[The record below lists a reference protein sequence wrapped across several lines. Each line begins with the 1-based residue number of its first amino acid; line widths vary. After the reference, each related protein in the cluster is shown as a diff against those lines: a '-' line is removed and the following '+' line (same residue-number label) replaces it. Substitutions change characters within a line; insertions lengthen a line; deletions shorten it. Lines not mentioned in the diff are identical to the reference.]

1 MLDALGS
8 RTIPCDVASP
18 WSTES
23 VLTYEYQ
30 VGLHEEHRRILDAIS
45 ARDADGAREAMR
57 DHLSRSQDR
66 YRARLAEQGSSKQD

>member
-1 MLDALGS
+1 
-8 RTIPCDVASP
+8 
-18 WSTES
+18 

-30 VGLHEEHRRILDAIS
+30 VGLHDEHRRILNAIS

-66 YRARLAEQGSSKQD
+66 YRARLAEQSRTNQDIS